1 MDRVLTLIAPAI
13 GPRLDRAHLRAA
25 EGALRAAGARVA
37 SPTWLAPGE
46 AADLAFCG
54 LAPEAAEAAARA
66 ALAGER
72 IDLAALPAEGR
83 RKRILVAD
91 MDSTVVVGE
100 TLDELADFAGL
111 KERIAAITARAMAGE
126 LDFAGALRE
135 RVGLLKG
142 LTAEALERT
151 WERVAIMPG
160 AAELVATMRA
170 HGAVCALVSGGFRF
184 FTARVREALGFHL
197 DRAND
202 LVLEDGRLA
211 GRVAEP
217 ILDRDAKRATLL
229 ALAEEHGVPLS
240 GTLAVG
246 DGANDLPMLLAA
258 GLGVAFRAKPAVAAA
273 ARVRVSHADLRALLW
288 LQGYRAEELR
298 RD

>member
-1 MDRVLTLIAPAI
+1 MDLVLTLIAPAA
-13 GPRLDRAHLRAA
+13 GPALDNAQLREAA
-25 EGALRAAGARVA
+25 AALRVAGATVRPA
-37 SPTWLAPGE
+37 TWLSPSE
-46 AADLAFCG
+46 AADLPFSDI
-54 LAPEAAEAAARA
+54 APETAEATARA
-66 ALAGER
+66 AFAGAP
-72 IDLAALPAEGR
+72 IDLAVLPAEGR

-91 MDSTVVVGE
+91 MDSTIVVGE

-135 RVGLLKG
+135 RVRMLKG
-142 LTAEALERT
+142 LSAEALEKT
-151 WERVAIMPG
+151 WERIAIMPG

-202 LVLEDGRLA
+202 LIIEEGKLA
-211 GRVAEP
+211 GRVVEP
-217 ILDRDAKRATLL
+217 ILDRTTKEETLR
-229 ALAEEHGVPLS
+229 ALAEEHSVSLAD
-240 GTLAVG
+240 TVAVG

-258 GLGVAFRAKPAVAAA
+258 GLGVAYRAKPAVTAA
-273 ARVRVSHADLRALLW
+273 ARVKISHADLRALLW
-288 LQGYRAEELR
+288 LQGYRGEEVR
-298 RD
+298 RP